1 MPRLGVNFQE
11 VVHSAPAVN
20 ADVAK
25 HTVIRAGLID
35 EFNLIIC
42 PAVDGSE
49 GAPSVFDSLDAA
61 ADQRAPV
68 TAMAL
73 QSSQVMEGG
82 SVLLRYRLQNAT
94 PDRLEP

>member
-1 MPRLGVNFQE
+1 MAKPGGVNGAFLR
-11 VVHSAPAVN
+11 
-20 ADVAK
+20 
-25 HTVIRAGLID
+25 TGLID
-35 EFNLIIC
+35 EFIIC
-42 PAVDGSE
+42 PAVDGSK

-61 ADQRAPV
+61 ADQRAPD
-68 TAMAL
+68 TPMAL

>member
-1 MPRLGVNFQE
+1 MI
-11 VVHSAPAVN
+11 H
-20 ADVAK
+20 
-25 HTVIRAGLID
+25 RAI
-35 EFNLIIC
+35 F
-42 PAVDGSE
+42 
-49 GAPSVFDSLDAA
+49 LDAA